1 MADRTGH
8 KGQDMADRIG
18 QTGQG
23 RQDSAERTWK
33 TTKAGLFIFIFIF
46 AGLETL
52 AGLDK
57 EQIKKFVLSTFCGA
71 DSVPEKCRCRDGH
84 SIPFPTGE

>member
-1 MADRTGH
+1 MKKGH
-8 KGQDMADRIG
+8 
-18 QTGQG
+18 G
-23 RQDSAERTWK
+23 RQ
-33 TTKAGLFIFIFIF
+33 GLFIYIFIF
-46 AGLETL
+46 EGLETL